1 MQTKLT
7 LRMDSELIALA
18 KAQAKRNGK
27 SLSEFVADYFM
38 QFKEKE
44 PPEEDELVLTPI
56 VASMVGILK
65 SKESQDFD
73 MEDYYRYLE
82 EKHR

>member
-27 SLSEFVADYFM
+27 SLSEFVADYFA
-38 QFKEKE
+38 QFKE
-44 PPEEDELVLTPI
+44 PPKEDELVLPPI

-65 SKESQDFD
+65 SKESHDFD
-73 MEDYYRYLE
+73 KEDYYRYLE